1 MIRIPITLDLILLPD
16 LTNAIKVKRGKETYL
31 YRTNHAEDKRAL
43 LMAFRQ
49 VAEELREKKREQTE
63 REQDRRKSMW
73 TGEVRSTQGGM
84 FIS

>member
-1 MIRIPITLDLILLPD
+1 M
-16 LTNAIKVKRGKETYL
+16 KRGKETYL
-31 YRTNHAEDKRAL
+31 YRTNHSEDKRAL

-73 TGEVRSTQGGM
+73 TGEVCPASRNM
-84 FIS
+84 FIG

>member
-1 MIRIPITLDLILLPD
+1 VVSHFQPPRLLRLTFALD

-31 YRTNHAEDKRAL
+31 YRTNNAEDKRAL

-73 TGEVRSTQGGM
+73 TGEVS
-84 FIS
+84 